1 MPLFARALDR
11 GRDER
16 GHDQRGDPRHRQ
28 EPVSASLRL
37 WGLGGEMA
45 DRDSEHLLNFLPPPE
60 KTSTTLCLHLPK
72 PPVPDVLDNDK
83 NSTDDE
89 KEEEEEKK
97 KETQSE
103 DP

>member
-1 MPLFARALDR
+1 MWASMPLFARALDR

-45 DRDSEHLLNFLPPPE
+45 DRDSEHLL
-60 KTSTTLCLHLPK
+60 
-72 PPVPDVLDNDK
+72 VR
-83 NSTDDE
+83 
-89 KEEEEEKK
+89 K
-97 KETQSE
+97 KEMLFRLLWRT
-103 DP
+103 